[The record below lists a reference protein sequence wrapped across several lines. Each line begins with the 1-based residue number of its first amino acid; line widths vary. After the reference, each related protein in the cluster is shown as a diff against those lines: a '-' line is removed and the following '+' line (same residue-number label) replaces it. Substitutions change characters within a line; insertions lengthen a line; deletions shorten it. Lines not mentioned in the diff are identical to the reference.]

1 MTAGLTYALVLAAY
15 SPGVMFALFS
25 KRVWHFPII
34 CFAFLGMFIFNAL
47 GSIAVFSD
55 EKIYWLAFDTSAVG
69 SELAILLVAQALIF
83 YAVCGPYIFLRKE
96 SAVAAKPGTNDFAL
110 VLVSTTAIIVISAL
124 YYSQT
129 GVFLIQET
137 LAGAMNVDTAYAF
150 RERYVY
156 GVANWPLYNLAFV
169 FIPILL
175 SNHGLL
181 IFLGSSGRAKVVP
194 LVCMLVSFCA
204 SLSLGSKGGLLG
216 FLLSLSVAY
225 VTFLGMTGK
234 NPYKILQSRRFMLFA
249 ALAVMTMIVGYLGAM
264 TESLAYVTILQRM
277 AYRIFV
283 AYPETIAAAISLQHN
298 QGDLG
303 VGVFPSMRGL
313 LSHEQVALSTLL
325 HQYQANAPGG
335 VSVPFSAEA
344 YLVAGWSSFFVMLPV
359 VFLTLIALQEFAAL
373 WRNGLFSVGFSAI
386 YAYWALQLSLNG
398 MFASLYNFMYP
409 GTLIALGSL
418 ALVIGWLM
426 RKVESPMQLSEA

>member
-1 MTAGLTYALVLAAY
+1 VTAGLAYALVLAAY
-15 SPGVMFALFS
+15 APGVMFALLS

-34 CFAFLGMFIFNAL
+34 CFAFLGMFIFNAV

-55 EKIYWLAFDTSAVG
+55 EKIYWLAFDTSAVSG
-69 SELAILLVAQALIF
+69 ELAILLVAQAVLF

-96 SAVAAKPGTNDFAL
+96 KEVVAKPIANDFAL
-110 VLVSTTAIIVISAL
+110 VLVSVTAIIGISAL
-124 YYSQT
+124 YYSKT
-129 GVFLIQET
+129 GIFLVQEA
-137 LAGAMNVDTAYAF
+137 LSGAMNVDTAYGL
-150 RERYVY
+150 REQYVY

-169 FIPILL
+169 FIPVLL

-181 IFLGSSGRAKVVP
+181 VFLGSSGRAIVVP
-194 LVCMLVSFCA
+194 LICMLVSFCA

-234 NPYKILQSRRFMLFA
+234 TPYKILQSGRFLISA
-249 ALAVMTMIVGYLGAM
+249 ALAVLTMIFGYLGAM
-264 TESLAYVTILQRM
+264 TESLAYSTILQRM
-277 AYRIFV
+277 VYRIFV
-283 AYPETIAAAISLQHN
+283 AYPETIAAAISLQHS
-298 QGDLG
+298 QGDIG

-325 HQYQANAPGG
+325 HQYQAHAPGG
-335 VSVPFSAEA
+335 VSVPFAAEA
-344 YLVAGWSSFFVMLPV
+344 YLVAGWPSFLVMLPI
-359 VFLTLIALQEFAAL
+359 VFITLVALQEFARL

-409 GTLIALGSL
+409 GTLLVLGSL
-418 ALVIGWLM
+418 ALVIGWLVKRMESLM
-426 RKVESPMQLSEA
+426 RLSEA